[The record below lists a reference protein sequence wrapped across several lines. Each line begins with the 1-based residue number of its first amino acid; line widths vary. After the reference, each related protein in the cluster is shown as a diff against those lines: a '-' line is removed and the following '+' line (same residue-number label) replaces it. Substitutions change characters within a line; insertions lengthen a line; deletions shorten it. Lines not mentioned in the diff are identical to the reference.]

1 MLRRKE
7 QKNRQESAMRM
18 FIAMIAI
25 ALGLPAL
32 AADVPSQTK
41 DFVSAVAVGNKFEI
55 DTSQL
60 ALKYAKS
67 PDVKNFAQEMIKDH
81 TAAGEEFK
89 TALTQAKIELPAEND
104 VTHTAKYAKLRLFTT
119 KDGFD
124 AAYVDDQL
132 KAHEDTV
139 AKFQDYAANGPTP
152 EIKAFASKLLPTLQH
167 HLSMAKDL
175 NEKVGSK
182 S

>member
-1 MLRRKE
+1 
-7 QKNRQESAMRM
+7 MRA
-18 FIAMIAI
+18 FIALIVMGLA
-25 ALGLPAL
+25 LPAL
-32 AADVPSQTK
+32 AADIPSQTK
-41 DFVSAVAVGNKFEI
+41 DFISAVAVGNKFEV

-67 PDVKNFAQEMIKDH
+67 PDVKNFAKEMITDH
-81 TAAGEEFK
+81 TKAGEEFK
-89 TALTQAKIELPAEND
+89 ATLAQAKIEPPAEND
-104 VTHTAKYAKLRLFTT
+104 VIHTAKYAKLRLFTT

-124 AAYVDDQL
+124 AAYVDEQL
-132 KAHEDTV
+132 KAHQETV

-152 EIKAFASKLLPTLQH
+152 EVKDFASKLLPTLQH

-175 NEKVGSK
+175 QEKVSSK